1 MRKNCTDLTNLGFDI
16 KERRIKLG
24 ISQRNLANLIGVSL
38 VTYQNWEQGI
48 TKEIQNASFD
58 KLKNILSNDQQ

>member
-24 ISQRNLANLIGVSL
+24 ISQRTLANFIGVSL